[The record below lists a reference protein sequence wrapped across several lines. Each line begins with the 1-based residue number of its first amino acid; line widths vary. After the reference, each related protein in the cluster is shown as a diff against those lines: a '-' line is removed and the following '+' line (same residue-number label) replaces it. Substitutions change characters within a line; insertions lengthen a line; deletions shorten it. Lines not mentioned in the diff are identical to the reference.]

1 MREFFR
7 EISRSGAT
15 SSSLARHMST
25 IRQFYK
31 FLFQENIINDN
42 PMNGIEG
49 PKLGEHYQNY

>member
-1 MREFFR
+1 
-7 EISRSGAT
+7 
-15 SSSLARHMST
+15 MST

-49 PKLGEHYQNY
+49 PKLGRTLPKLMSEKLHIKINKSRQRLANWK